1 MVSVKE
7 CSRFTWN
14 NLFPKNIQNKA
25 GVYFVN
31 IIHILGVL
39 FIQFGLLLPY
49 PVLKYYMLF
58 LIFVYM
64 TYFLFQNKCFMT
76 IISNYVKIC
85 QSVVPVV
92 TIRSG

>member
-1 MVSVKE
+1 MIRACRRKLIKE
-7 CSRFTWN
+7 KSSPIHPDKAAAT
-14 NLFPKNIQNKA
+14 KNIQNKA

-64 TYFLFQNKCFMT
+64 TYFFDNVDFFFHPSLVQ
-76 IISNYVKIC
+76 
-85 QSVVPVV
+85 
-92 TIRSG
+92 